1 MRDAENARQMRVL
14 TWLRWRLLSGAVIV
28 RYGASEIGEVV
39 GGLYG
44 LRADDRLLGYGQP
57 RAEGLQH
64 SL

>member
-1 MRDAENARQMRVL
+1 MLYVIVA
-14 TWLRWRLLSGAVIV
+14 AVIV
-28 RYGASEIGEVV
+28 RYGASGIGEVV

-44 LRADDRLLGYGQP
+44 LRADDRLLGYRQP

>member
-1 MRDAENARQMRVL
+1 M
-14 TWLRWRLLSGAVIV
+14 TV

-39 GGLYG
+39 GSLYG

>member
-1 MRDAENARQMRVL
+1 MRYTEKDCYPALYVIVA
-14 TWLRWRLLSGAVIV
+14 AVIV

-44 LRADDRLLGYGQP
+44 LRADDRLLRYGQP